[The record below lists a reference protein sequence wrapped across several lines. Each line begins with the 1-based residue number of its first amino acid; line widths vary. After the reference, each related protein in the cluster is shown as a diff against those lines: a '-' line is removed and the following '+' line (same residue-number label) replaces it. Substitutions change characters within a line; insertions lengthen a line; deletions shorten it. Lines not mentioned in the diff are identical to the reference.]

1 MTTESKTIEELL
13 NKLAP
18 NRNIIGID
26 GDLDVYEGYDARLYQ
41 LDLKTPNDDEDSI
54 QRWKEL
60 QFTSNEK
67 LLLSDEMI
75 RRWTKYRDRITHDSY
90 APETAP

>member
-75 RRWTKYRDRITHDSY
+75 RRWTKYRDRITHDSC